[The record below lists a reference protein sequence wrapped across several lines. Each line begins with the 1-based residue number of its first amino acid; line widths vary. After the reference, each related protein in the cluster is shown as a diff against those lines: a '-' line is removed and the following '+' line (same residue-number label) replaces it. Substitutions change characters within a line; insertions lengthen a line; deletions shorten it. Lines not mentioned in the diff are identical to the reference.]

1 MLKVGHRGYLQ
12 LAEGFDSPRWREGLV
27 IGLQKEWVQTIV
39 RCSEEEVEQF
49 KLTKVEVDSKTF
61 ALVEAEWHQLRS
73 GVAGASQKLEVSS
86 QSLLAKGKALLDS
99 DEDLAYATASEPG
112 LHKSTSKK
120 KGDFKQLF
128 KFRGVRGRLDEQ
140 DASELAR
147 WFYRQRKGKRQQ
159 RQGTFFKEILPA
171 RERAS
176 DKQGGEEGQRWSNVS
191 RSCPKWRSFTRPS
204 SSTNRPDAQEAR
216 ATKKESS
223 QSFFKPGVS
232 QQQVQQHHFKRIRSK
247 SHKRPWK
254 GSLQLQ
260 KIQEEDG
267 EESRQVH
274 QKIRERNRGR
284 AGSRRSSFQ
293 DHGLQPQ
300 SCLRQATQSP
310 EMSLSSL
317 CHSGSVVATRLQEG
331 SPTNCLDT
339 PSNAP
344 GCTRPGLGNCMATYS
359 CRGAIQEE
367 SLRRRPKCPPGC
379 RFISEEP
386 QRVVQ
391 IHRGSAKEEP
401 RRSPGRRRK
410 GQRKGRFGKNGKNKD
425 KDPKKENDQWMRSQ
439 DTLICIPDRRTL
451 VLQLC
456 MTDLKVAG
464 ALLGDFL
471 DLWNQSPFL
480 LIKGRGLGHFP
491 NVVGE
496 IIFFRPCWWYLM
508 HQTQPSSSRRR
519 ARGRGRE
526 MAWGHV
532 ELLWTWFSFLEGGSP
547 FKKSDQEA
555 LVARAQQVTWTKMHA
570 EYAGCM
576 HSEISKYIR
585 LQSKQLQLSR
595 GILKLSELV
604 KVVKNSSYTSSSS
617 IEKFCNVAKDVK
629 PDRMS
634 LPEVAGIINPT
645 NYLKG
650 THKQAFLNMIH
661 DVPLEEEPPDRV
673 QGCFKVN
680 EDDLQSVHFKLL
692 SSGVA
697 VLIPEEM
704 GVRDSN
710 GSLITGGLF
719 AVDHK
724 EHSDRIILDRRPFN
738 QLERRLIWAKLP
750 HGSLLTQLIVPHDH
764 SIRGSGDDLQ
774 NYFYLLKHQDNWASK
789 ELGWEKFWW
798 GRLRT
803 VWGWKREKI
812 SISLCG
818 SSYGRSQCSR
828 YLAAGSLW
836 DTSGLWLFEG

>member
-1 MLKVGHRGYLQ
+1 MNKMRQNWQGGSTDKERGSGSKDKARSSKRFSLLEKERRTSKEEKKDNAGAMLAAVAQSGDPLQGLLALQIAQTLKKQGRRKKSHRSRSSSLESRSSRGSSTTSSGSDRSRTRGHGKAVYNY
-12 LAEGFDSPRWREGLV
+12 
-27 IGLQKEWVQTIV
+27 K
-39 RCSEEEVEQF
+39 
-49 KLTKVEVDSKTF
+49 KSKKRMVKNPVKYIKRF
-61 ALVEAEWHQLRS
+61 VKGIEAELGAEDRPFKITDYNRR
-73 GVAGASQKLEVSS
+73 VAF
-86 QSLLAKGKALLDS
+86 GKQRNLQRCHYLVCVILD
-99 DEDLAYATASEPG
+99 L
-112 LHKSTSKK
+112 
-120 KGDFKQLF
+120 
-128 KFRGVRGRLDEQ
+128 
-140 DASELAR
+140 
-147 WFYRQRKGKRQQ
+147 
-159 RQGTFFKEILPA
+159 
-171 RERAS
+171 
-176 DKQGGEEGQRWSNVS
+176 
-191 RSCPKWRSFTRPS
+191 
-204 SSTNRPDAQEAR
+204 
-216 ATKKESS
+216 
-223 QSFFKPGVS
+223 
-232 QQQVQQHHFKRIRSK
+232 
-247 SHKRPWK
+247 
-254 GSLQLQ
+254 
-260 KIQEEDG
+260 
-267 EESRQVH
+267 
-274 QKIRERNRGR
+274 
-284 AGSRRSSFQ
+284 
-293 DHGLQPQ
+293 
-300 SCLRQATQSP
+300 
-310 EMSLSSL
+310 
-317 CHSGSVVATRLQEG
+317 VVATRLQEG

-410 GQRKGRFGKNGKNKD
+410 GQRERAIWKERQEQRQGSQERERSVNEQPRHPNLHTRPKNSGSAALHDRLESSWGSFGRFFRLMKSKSLSVD
-425 KDPKKENDQWMRSQ
+425 KGSGP
-439 DTLICIPDRRTL
+439 RTL
-451 VLQLC
+451 PERSR
-456 MTDLKVAG
+456 
-464 ALLGDFL
+464 GDHL
-471 DLWNQSPFL
+471 
-480 LIKGRGLGHFP
+480 FP
-491 NVVGE
+491 SMLV
-496 IIFFRPCWWYLM
+496 IPYAS
-508 HQTQPSSSRRR
+508 TQPSSSRRR

-697 VLIPEEM
+697 VLIPE
-704 GVRDSN
+704 RN
-710 GSLITGGLF
+710 GS
-719 AVDHK
+719 
-724 EHSDRIILDRRPFN
+724 
-738 QLERRLIWAKLP
+738 QRL
-750 HGSLLTQLIVPHDH
+750 
-764 SIRGSGDDLQ
+764 
-774 NYFYLLKHQDNWASK
+774 
-789 ELGWEKFWW
+789 
-798 GRLRT
+798 
-803 VWGWKREKI
+803 
-812 SISLCG
+812 
-818 SSYGRSQCSR
+818 
-828 YLAAGSLW
+828 
-836 DTSGLWLFEG
+836 